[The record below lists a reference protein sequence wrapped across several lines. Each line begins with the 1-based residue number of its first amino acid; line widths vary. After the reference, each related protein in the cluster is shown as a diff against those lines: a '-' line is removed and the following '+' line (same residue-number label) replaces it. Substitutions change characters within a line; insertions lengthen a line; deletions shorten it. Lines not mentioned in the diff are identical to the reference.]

1 MQLSESNFFRLP
13 RLALQIFGIWPMSQK
28 RLPFRF
34 YVNFISLF
42 FAAIFG
48 ITHGFV
54 NLDQL
59 FLALESFCGSIFE
72 FVSWCKVLFTWYH
85 RKNFEKLLKE
95 LFTYFSC
102 GKSTLIPFPI
112 PSIKSF

>member
-1 MQLSESNFFRLP
+1 MQSSESNFFRLP
-13 RLALQIFGIWPMSQK
+13 RLALRIFGIWPMNQK
-28 RLPFRF
+28 QLPLRF
-34 YVNFISLF
+34 YINFISLF

-72 FVSWCKVLFTWYH
+72 FVSWCKVLFIWYH
-85 RKNFEKLLKE
+85 RKNFENLLME
-95 LFTYFSC
+95 LFTYFSY
-102 GKSTLIPFPI
+102 GNSTSILFII
-112 PSIKSF
+112 PSIKF